1 MRTKLMS
8 TAAAFTS
15 LLLTPTVVLGMGGY
29 GGGSM
34 GGPRMMHNASFDEY
48 STALR
53 LIHDEKYADAI
64 PHLVSAL
71 QDKPHNAD
79 ILNYLGYTERMVG
92 NYQISLDAYQ
102 RALHE
107 DPDHKGAH
115 EYLGELYLDMR
126 DLPSANAQLAELVR
140 LCPDSCIERDT
151 LTKAIAAYQASGTL
165 PNQPATAQAVPSAQP
180 ATAQQ

>member
-1 MRTKLMS
+1 
-8 TAAAFTS
+8 
-15 LLLTPTVVLGMGGY
+15 
-29 GGGSM
+29 
-34 GGPRMMHNASFDEY
+34 MMHNASFDEY

-53 LIHDEKYADAI
+53 LINDQKYADAI
-64 PHLVSAL
+64 PHLVRAL
-71 QDKPHNAD
+71 ADKPDNAD

-115 EYLGELYLDMR
+115 EYLGELYLDLH
-126 DLPSANAQLAELVR
+126 DINSANAQLAELVR

-151 LTKAIAAYQASGTL
+151 LTKAIAAYQANGAT
-165 PNQPATAQAVPSAQP
+165 PNPAAATAQATPSATTAP
-180 ATAQQ
+180 ATTSAPAITPQTPQ